1 MPDATDHRLLALLR
15 EDGRISMSELAG
27 RLAVSRANAYTRL
40 DRLQR
45 DGVVQGFTARV
56 DHAAVGLPIAALII
70 VTLEQVRWQ
79 ALRHALAAMPEV
91 VWCAYTTG
99 EFDAVLLVRA
109 PGMEVLR
116 DVVLTR
122 LHALP
127 GVRAT
132 RTIFILDEVVDR
144 PFVLPGDPL
153 R

>member
-122 LHALP
+122 LHALQ

-144 PFVLPGDPL
+144 PFVLPGDPV